1 MEGGRKDFSH
11 DSSCEV
17 RILEGFL
24 WSLCCLHLQGKWEK
38 DLLKVTELLSANRWE
53 TQMST
58 PGPALEPC
66 LVEGYLVG
74 GENGKIVFWKAC
86 LSL

>member
-1 MEGGRKDFSH
+1 MHPEFSLRAEDFWK
-11 DSSCEV
+11 
-17 RILEGFL
+17 GFL
-24 WSLCCLHLQGKWEK
+24 VFIMFTPARKMGEGLV
-38 DLLKVTELLSANRWE
+38 KVTKLLLANRFE

-58 PGPALEPC
+58 PGPASEPC
-66 LVEGYLVG
+66 LVESYLWG